1 MEGGIPAFEKNFF
14 NAPVDQ
20 ASDFWCLPHACRA
33 QTLTAV
39 QSNGDLLQI
48 L

>member
-1 MEGGIPAFEKNFF
+1 MEGGVPAFEKNFF

-39 QSNGDLLQI
+39 QSNGALLQI